1 MKKLIAHLL
10 FLAIVGALV
19 SRVEGLVNI
28 ASVLI
33 LIGAV
38 VNALYLTGILVQAQ
52 SNSKE
57 STAAIVE
64 MAKGFKKDFLT
75 VPKRVVLIL
84 VLSYF
89 GMFGV
94 CTIYLLGI
102 FCLSIAK
109 EGVRRE
115 LQQREVQS

>member
-10 FLAIVGALV
+10 FLAIVGALI

-38 VNALYLTGILVQAQ
+38 AHALGLASLLGHSISDSA
-52 SNSKE
+52 E
-57 STAAIVE
+57 STKAIAE
-64 MAKGFKKDFLT
+64 MGGAFKDDFLT
-75 VPKRVVLIL
+75 VPKRIILIL

-89 GMFGV
+89 GMFAV

-102 FCLSIAK
+102 FCVAVTKVGVKK
-109 EGVRRE
+109 E
-115 LQQREVQS
+115 LMQREVQS